1 MLSVRGLTVKYGGVT
16 AVRDA
21 AFTVGEGEI
30 VAIIGT
36 NGAGKT
42 TVLRTISGLQRP
54 AAGEIVFDGN
64 RIEATS
70 PERING
76 MGIAHVPEGR
86 RLFANMSVLEN
97 LEMGAFRRRNARE
110 VADDLERIFHHFPVL
125 KERSGQMAGSLS
137 GGQQQMVAIGRALMS
152 APKLLLLDEPTLG
165 LSPIMC
171 QEIAKIVREIH
182 QSGRTIV
189 LVEQNAR
196 LALGLA
202 ERGYV
207 MQTGRIALEGA
218 ASVLRDDPEVKRSY
232 LGVA

>member
-152 APKLLLLDEPTLG
+152 V
-165 LSPIMC
+165 
-171 QEIAKIVREIH
+171 AKIVRDIH
-182 QSGRTIV
+182 QCGRTIV

-202 ERGYV
+202 ERCYV
-207 MQTGRIALEGA
+207 MLSGRIALEGA